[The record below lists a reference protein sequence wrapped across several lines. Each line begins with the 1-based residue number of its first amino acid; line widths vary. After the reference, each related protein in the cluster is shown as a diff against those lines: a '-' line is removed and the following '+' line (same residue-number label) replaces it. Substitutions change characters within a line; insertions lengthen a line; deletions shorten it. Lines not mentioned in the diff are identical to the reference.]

1 LRSAFSV
8 CGDEPD
14 HLICVTLPGARQ
26 ETPDRRVKPAI
37 CAVRGMPGVIVA
49 GILVYQTSSGDLVG
63 SVSFLTAD
71 VNSGNE
77 DAAIAV
83 SKRDQ
88 SSPLDISFF

>member
-1 LRSAFSV
+1 
-8 CGDEPD
+8 
-14 HLICVTLPGARQ
+14 
-26 ETPDRRVKPAI
+26 
-37 CAVRGMPGVIVA
+37 MPGVIVA

-63 SVSFLTAD
+63 SVPFLTAG